1 MRSESWKWEALN
13 FPCVI
18 LDSDEGA
25 SRESYFLHS
34 SKSHFLSN
42 SFETSHYVSLKEIP
56 RIFDLQTKREEE
68 KYSIL

>member
-1 MRSESWKWEALN
+1 MTREMEVESAE
-13 FPCVI
+13 FP
-18 LDSDEGA
+18 LRH
-25 SRESYFLHS
+25 SREQRTSRGSCLLHS

-42 SFETSHYVSLKEIP
+42 CFETSHYVSLKEIQ